1 MSTPAP
7 DSSPQTDTPQG
18 LAYAISAYVLWG
30 FLPLYMKLLEH
41 VPPAE
46 IIAHRILWSLP
57 IVGAVLIWQRRQ
69 DDLLAALRR
78 PRLLAMAALTAALIS
93 LNWLIYVWAIV
104 NDHALDAALGYYIN
118 PLLSVFLG
126 ATLLKE
132 RLTRWQIVA
141 VVLAGAAVVVLTVQ
155 AGSLPLVA
163 IGLTLSWGLY
173 ALCKKQLPLGPNQ
186 GFTLEV
192 LLLLPF
198 AVGLVIWLS
207 VTGQGHFG
215 GANWQ
220 TMLLLG
226 AGPITA
232 IPLLFYANGAKLT
245 RLSTIGILQYIAPT
259 MIFLCAVLVFGETLD
274 PARMIAFPMIWA
286 ALAIYSVTLIRQ
298 AGQRRRDR
306 RNPTKRMQ

>member
-1 MSTPAP
+1 MSMPAP

-141 VVLAGAAVVVLTVQ
+141 VGLAGAAVVVLTVQ